1 MISKHYELNSLFS
14 KIKQRFLS
22 SAHSSQVIIYL
33 EYLDYDYLIYEYIE
47 GVHSLYLAKEAV
59 DKRKTFFKKT
69 DYYYVSYDNY
79 ISIPSRFTQQ
89 QVLEEMIS
97 LKQKTKRFDESFFAA
112 YVNRNVTLEPFM
124 GNQRLKIKELEAEL
138 RKEKS

>member
-1 MISKHYELNSLFS
+1 MISKHYELNSLFN
-14 KIKQRFLS
+14 KTKQRFLS
-22 SAHSSQVIIYL
+22 STHNSQLVVYL
-33 EYLDYDYLIYEYIE
+33 DYLDYDYLIYEYIE

-79 ISIPSRFTQQ
+79 ISIPSRFTQE

-97 LKQKTKRFDESFFAA
+97 LKQKLKRFEETFFAS
-112 YVNRNVTLEPFM
+112 YVNCRPTFEPFM
-124 GNQRLKIKELEAEL
+124 NNQRLKIKELESEL
-138 RKEKS
+138 RKEKL